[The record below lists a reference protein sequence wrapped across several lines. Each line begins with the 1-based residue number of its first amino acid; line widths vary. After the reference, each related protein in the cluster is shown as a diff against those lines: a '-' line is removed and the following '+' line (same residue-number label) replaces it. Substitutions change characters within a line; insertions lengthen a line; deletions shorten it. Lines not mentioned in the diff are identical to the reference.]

1 MATATVVTD
10 RKAIMRD
17 KRAQGIAA
25 MGLVNREGDRFRVTT
40 PSLRGRRA
48 SYEVWRDEA
57 GKVRCSCLEF
67 EEQSALD
74 PAFRCEHIMAVKHSL
89 LTKNS
94 EAVTK
99 QAPATPA
106 ASPVTPSTTAPAS
119 INDESP
125 AAKVMAVSA
134 ADHATDTVAETATA
148 EETPTT
154 NANHASERRDDDRA
168 GQQPAPRAATAGK
181 VATRFVREL
190 PAPAKVEE
198 STELDSHPTTVGA
211 LAQHTHEEEHH
222 EMNQRQ
228 ATINVEQ
235 TELDSDFITAEEH
248 EAMTAAVA
256 RQGAPVVPLAFNNT
270 LRTLRQ
276 PIDPKFVK
284 MREGWVDR
292 QGNKHMV
299 EYVEWHTVADL
310 LDRVTPTW
318 SHSVRNIVQIGDMV
332 AVTAAI
338 TIDGVTREGVG
349 TGTAD
354 NETGIKKAEHDAL
367 KRAAIKFGI
376 ARELYQRESEVIET
390 QGAGPQ
396 VDEFPRDPLAKS
408 MADLVTPKQ
417 LGMIRALAREAGVDV
432 EEECQTVLRCRTEE
446 LSKRAASSF
455 IDHLKRQP
463 QEAAAGG
470 MRRAS

>member
-1 MATATVVTD
+1 MAAVLD
-10 RKAIMRD
+10 KKAMMRD

-40 PSLRGRRA
+40 PSLRGRRS

-67 EEQSALD
+67 EEQSALE
-74 PAFRCEHIMAVKHSL
+74 PGFRCEHILAVKHSL
-89 LTKNS
+89 LNKTS

-99 QAPATPA
+99 QPQEKSVASAESSATVNANVTATNTPNTNEKDASEKREA
-106 ASPVTPSTTAPAS
+106 AIEATIKSASKRTPRFAREQKEPSIVETTQQ
-119 INDESP
+119 
-125 AAKVMAVSA
+125 
-134 ADHATDTVAETATA
+134 TTVAVAEMLLTDSLAQHGNEEEHVEMNKRQATV
-148 EETPTT
+148 
-154 NANHASERRDDDRA
+154 N
-168 GQQPAPRAATAGK
+168 
-181 VATRFVREL
+181 
-190 PAPAKVEE
+190 VEE
-198 STELDSHPTTVGA
+198 SRDS
-211 LAQHTHEEEHH
+211 E
-222 EMNQRQ
+222 
-228 ATINVEQ
+228 
-235 TELDSDFITAEEH
+235 FITAEEH
-248 EAMTAAVA
+248 EALNA
-256 RQGAPVVPLAFNNT
+256 QPPQQSAPVVPLAFTNT

-276 PIDPKFVK
+276 PIDPRFIKT
-284 MREGWVDR
+284 REGWIDR
-292 QGNKHMV
+292 QGNTHMV

-310 LDRVTPTW
+310 LDRVTPSW
-318 SHSVRNIVQIGDMV
+318 SHSVRGIVQIGDMV
-332 AVTAAI
+332 AVTCAI

-376 ARELYQRESEVIET
+376 ARDLYQRESDVIET
-390 QGAGPQ
+390 TGAGPQ
-396 VDEFPRDPLAKS
+396 VGDFPRDPLAKS

-432 EEECQTVLRCRTEE
+432 EEECQQVLRCRTEE

-455 IDHLKRQP
+455 IDHLKNSQT
-463 QEAAAGG
+463 EAATDG